1 MTDDGSDGSGAGNT
15 RNRPSA
21 SKSWVLTLNNYS
33 DEEYGSLKQVLEN
46 LGDYILGKE
55 IGESGTP
62 HIQGYVKFQKNKDHS
77 NAYLINVYTGKNAK
91 AARKIT

>member
-1 MTDDGSDGSGAGNT
+1 LGFNAQH
-15 RNRPSA
+15 
-21 SKSWVLTLNNYS
+21 YS

-62 HIQGYVKFQKNKDHS
+62 HIQGYVKFQKKTKT
-77 NAYLINVYTGKNAK
+77 IRMRT
-91 AARKIT
+91 

>member
-1 MTDDGSDGSGAGNT
+1 MAPGRVNT

-33 DEEYGSLKQVLEN
+33 DEEYGSLKT
-46 LGDYILGKE
+46 GFRKPWDYILGKE

-62 HIQGYVKFQKNKDHS
+62 HIQGYVKFQKKTKT
-77 NAYLINVYTGKNAK
+77 IRMRT
-91 AARKIT
+91 